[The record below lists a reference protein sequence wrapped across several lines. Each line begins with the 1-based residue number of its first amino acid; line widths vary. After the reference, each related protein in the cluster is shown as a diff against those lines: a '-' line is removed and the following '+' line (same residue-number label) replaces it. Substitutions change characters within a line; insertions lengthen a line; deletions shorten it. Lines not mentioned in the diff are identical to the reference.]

1 MDIDFI
7 IYSFFCN
14 IYFIASFI
22 ILVIDATKAKRDG
35 RKINI
40 GIILAFILGIV
51 FIVIALIIIVVGII
65 ILTVGLKAM

>member
-7 IYSFFCN
+7 IYLVFCN
-14 IYFIASFI
+14 IYFITSFI
-22 ILVIDATKAKRDG
+22 ILVIDVKKAKKEG

-51 FIVIALIIIVVGII
+51 FIAIALIIIVVGII
-65 ILTVGLKAM
+65 ILTVGFKAM